1 MLKREGLALK
11 ITIPFACLAL
21 ALAMPGMAAAR
32 PVANPAPA
40 AGSPAMP
47 DSVIYEIRRGENL
60 YTLAERYLDRIA
72 SYRTVQRLNRIADPR
87 VVPVGTRLRIPL
99 AILRAEPLRARILA
113 MRGTVR
119 IREGGRVI
127 DAQAGTE
134 LPQGTVIETGKDGF
148 ISLGLPNG
156 SRTSLPTL
164 SRLSIVHLRRFVL
177 TRSIDYD
184 FTVEAGKADTHA
196 APLGSGNGLF
206 RIRTERAVAAVRGT
220 QFRVGVADAASLTE
234 VLEGTVAAGA
244 SGQPPEAVSG
254 GFGAVIAGGRVTREA
269 LLTAPA
275 LLAPGRVQVDPL
287 VRLSFEPVAG
297 SASYHLLVA
306 TDASMTDVIAEA
318 RSPAPDFTLSD
329 IPNGRLFV
337 RGSAIAASG
346 LEGMAQTYAM
356 RRVLTGLA
364 ASASADADRVTF
376 KWSGSGE
383 GRRLYRFQ
391 LLRNAPQGNAPQG
404 DAVVDEPGLEDEGI
418 ALRALEPGTYYWR
431 VGVRQFA
438 DGEQTENWLPF
449 EKIIIAAP
457 ER

>member
-11 ITIPFACLAL
+11 ITIPFACLGL
-21 ALAMPGMAAAR
+21 AMAMPGLAVAQSVSAPVPAAAAS
-32 PVANPAPA
+32 PV
-40 AGSPAMP
+40 MP
-47 DSVIYEIRRGENL
+47 DSVVYEIRQGENL
-60 YTLAERYLDRIA
+60 YTLAARYLDRIA

-87 VVPVGTRLRIPL
+87 VVPVGTRLRIPV

-119 IREGGRVI
+119 IREAGRVI
-127 DAQAGTE
+127 DARPGAE

-177 TRSIDYD
+177 TGSIDYD

-220 QFRVGVADAASLTE
+220 QFRVGVAEAASLTE

-244 SGQPPEAVSG
+244 SGHLPEAVSG
-254 GFGAVIAGGRVTREA
+254 GFGAVIAAGRVTREA

-287 VRLSFEPVAG
+287 VRLSFDPVAG
-297 SASYHLLVA
+297 SASYHLLIA
-306 TDASMTDVIAEA
+306 TDASLTDVIAEA
-318 RSPAPDFTLSD
+318 RSPTPDFELPD
-329 IPNGRLFV
+329 IPNGALFV
-337 RGSAIAASG
+337 RGSAIAPSG

-364 ASASADADRVTF
+364 ASALADADRVTF

-391 LLRNAPQGNAPQG
+391 LVRDAPQG

-438 DGEQTENWLPF
+438 AGEQTENWLPF